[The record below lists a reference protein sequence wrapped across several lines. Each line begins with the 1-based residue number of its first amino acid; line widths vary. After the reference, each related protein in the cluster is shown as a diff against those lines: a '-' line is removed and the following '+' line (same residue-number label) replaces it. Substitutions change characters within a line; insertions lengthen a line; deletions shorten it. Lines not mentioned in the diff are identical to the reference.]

1 MTSIR
6 VLFNRFACTPTFH
19 RYADGDGIAIR
30 LVDVEDGSPVATA
43 TVNSTVPVPVGCV
56 AIKDWSENAGMLAA
70 CLAAGLVADTG
81 VRIRCD
87 FASAPLCRLL
97 APPELLPAPRRSQQ
111 SRHSRKSRDGMAAC
125 PA

>member
-1 MTSIR
+1 MTAMHI
-6 VLFNRFACTPTFH
+6 LFNGFACTPTFH

-43 TVNSTVPVPVGCV
+43 TVNPSVPVPAGCV
-56 AIKDWSENAGMLAA
+56 AIKDWAENAGMLAA

-87 FASAPLCRLL
+87 YVSAPLCRLL
-97 APPELLPAPRRSQQ
+97 VPPELLPTPRRSRRSQ
-111 SRHSRKSRDGMAAC
+111 RTRNGVAAC
-125 PA
+125 PV